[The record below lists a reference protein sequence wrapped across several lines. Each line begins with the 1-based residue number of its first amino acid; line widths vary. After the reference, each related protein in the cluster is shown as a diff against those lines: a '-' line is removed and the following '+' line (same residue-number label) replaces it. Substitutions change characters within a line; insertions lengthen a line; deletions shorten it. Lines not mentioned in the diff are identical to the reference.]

1 MKATKVEI
9 EVLRSMADSLEKAC
23 NMADYNS
30 KLMILESVASV
41 CYDIIKKYVD
51 NSEIECDENDG
62 QRNNGTSKNC

>member
-9 EVLRSMADSLEKAC
+9 EVLRSMADSLEKTC

-51 NSEIECDENDG
+51 NSEIECDSN
-62 QRNNGTSKNC
+62 RPNK